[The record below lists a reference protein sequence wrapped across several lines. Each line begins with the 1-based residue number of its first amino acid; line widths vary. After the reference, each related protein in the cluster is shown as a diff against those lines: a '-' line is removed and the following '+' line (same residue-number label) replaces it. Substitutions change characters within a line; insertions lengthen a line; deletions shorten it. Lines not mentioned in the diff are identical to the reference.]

1 MAMSSFLTNSSPA
14 AYASADP
21 KFPPSEEYSQG
32 NYIPDYYG
40 APLGHT
46 APSVTGNSA
55 HFGYHPHSQHSS
67 LAYSSDH
74 SIATNPYHP
83 HHLHNHHHHHHA
95 LGPQTPQCYNPCSTT
110 GVSMASMPNI
120 GNQISS
126 HHSIGSHNSSHNIP
140 LPSPVSSSHHSLNS
154 HPSRLSSPSPSGY
167 TVQRS
172 PSPKSQLIDTKSVI
186 GEPPSPSDCTISS
199 NGNNSGATGQ
209 HMIYP
214 WMKKVQ
220 VNQGKLECFL
230 WFVTLLFRIHFCF
243 LPSSCDTL

>member
-1 MAMSSFLTNSSPA
+1 MVMSSFLINSSPA
-14 AYASADP
+14 AYTAADP

-40 APLGHT
+40 ASLGHT
-46 APSVTGNSA
+46 ASSVTGNSA
-55 HFGYHPHSQHSS
+55 HFGYHPHSHHSS

-74 SIATNPYHP
+74 SITTNPYHP
-83 HHLHNHHHHHHA
+83 HHHHHPHSHHHG

-110 GVSMASMPNI
+110 GVSMTSMPNI

-126 HHSIGSHNSSHNIP
+126 HHSLGSHNSSHPLP

-172 PSPKSQLIDTKSVI
+172 PSPRSQLIDSKSAI

-199 NGNNSGATGQ
+199 NENNSGATGSGQ

-214 WMKKVQ
+214 WMKKVHIN
-220 VNQGKLECFL
+220 VPPRNIF
-230 WFVTLLFRIHFCF
+230 I
-243 LPSSCDTL
+243 